1 VLAAVEHGAVLTARS
16 PIEEIEVNMMSG
28 LKADPYYQSAIDLL
42 GRYPDLS
49 KEELDQLISLYP
61 QLSPVELAMMI
72 SNEEIAGKL
81 DAFNRA
87 HPRVGRSPFGHYA
100 VFVGIFV
107 AGLALIGWALLGG

>member
-1 VLAAVEHGAVLTARS
+1 M
-16 PIEEIEVNMMSG
+16 NMMTG
-28 LKADPYYQSAIDLL
+28 VTADPYYQAAIDLL

-61 QLSPVELAMMI
+61 QLSPVEMAMMI

-87 HPRVGRSPFGHYA
+87 HPRVRRTPFGHYA

-107 AGLALIGWALLGG
+107 VGLALIAWVLLSG

>member
-1 VLAAVEHGAVLTARS
+1 M
-16 PIEEIEVNMMSG
+16 NMMSG
-28 LKADPYYQSAIDLL
+28 LKADPYYQSAVDLL

-49 KEELDQLISLYP
+49 KEELDKLISLYP

-87 HPRVGRSPFGHYA
+87 HPRVGRSPLGHYG
-100 VFVGIFV
+100 VFIGIFV
-107 AGLALIGWALLGG
+107 VGLALIAWALLGG